1 MKKFVSI
8 TAAIALSLG
17 LSAPVAAVGEV
28 PAPDSLVPVIDT
40 EFYQIAAQRIPVP
53 VGSPYIT
60 TLGPTNVL
68 SLDWDYELAITDIVA
83 GSSRAL
89 GSLALPAESRVLDI
103 YWDSLMP
110 RNASR
115 ATVMVAY
122 GEFGADR
129 CRRSVLRE
137 ARIDLTGTGT
147 NQLGTVWF
155 ASPCFPPSDG
165 YPLAQSGGR
174 IARAIQ
180 AITGIKDP
188 DQFFFTVGDFELSR
202 AQMNALPQNSRKFL
216 TAAMLLTGPRK
227 SLVWARGLRN
237 AQGLT
242 TAFIDDRHVL
252 VATLHGPR
260 GGDEINIVERDGDY
274 GWPYYSYG
282 TPYGMDQPQ
291 NTAKYQGYSTQKY
304 PPLFAWVPSI
314 GPTSVLQVKGSTYY
328 DWWGNGKN
336 TSDLIVNGM
345 GSHWL
350 YRLRVDSNAVRYVE
364 PIFTGV
370 RLRTVIQMPN
380 GLLVGGIDAS
390 SSELIVFDPVSIWR
404 PVGGYF
410 PN

>member
-1 MKKFVSI
+1 M
-8 TAAIALSLG
+8 SLG
-17 LSAPVAAVGEV
+17 FGTPAAGVGEV
-28 PAPDSLVPVIDT
+28 PAPDSLVPVIDSG
-40 EFYQIAAQRIPVP
+40 FYRIASQKIPVP

-60 TLGPTNVL
+60 ALGPSNVL
-68 SLDWDYELAITDIVA
+68 SLDWDYELAVTDIVA

-89 GSLALPAESRVLDI
+89 GGLALPNESRVLDI

-122 GEFGADR
+122 GEFGPER

-137 ARIDLTGTGT
+137 ARIDLTGVGA

-155 ASPCFPPSDG
+155 ASPC
-165 YPLAQSGGR
+165 YPAVESEYALSQAGGR
-174 IARAIQ
+174 VVRAT
-180 AITGIKDP
+180 AEITGIKKP
-188 DQFFFTVGDFELSR
+188 RQFFFSVGDFALTR
-202 AQMNALPQNSRKFL
+202 AQLNALPQANRKFL
-216 TAAMLLTGPRK
+216 TAAVLLSDPRE
-227 SLVWARGLRN
+227 SQIWARGLRN

-242 TAFIDDRHVL
+242 TALIENKHVL

-260 GGDEINIVERDGDY
+260 GGDEINIVERGGDY
-274 GWPYYSYG
+274 GWPNYSYG
-282 TPYGMDQPQ
+282 TAYGLNQPQ
-291 NTAKYQGYSTQKY
+291 NTAKFQGFSTQKF

-314 GPTSVLQVKGSTYY
+314 GPTSVLQVKGLAYY

-345 GSHWL
+345 GSNLL
-350 YRLRVDSNAVRYVE
+350 YRLRIDANAVRYVQ

-370 RLRTVIQMPN
+370 RLRTLIQMPS

-390 SSELIVFDPVSIWR
+390 SSELIVFNPVSIWR

-410 PN
+410 AK